1 MRKVSKPLWLALTLF
16 VVLAC
21 TPASAMQKASSK
33 PIKVILK
40 VESQGPGGL
49 WMQVGKDLSPAELA
63 QLRSLI
69 TAELGK
75 LSNHKLVS
83 SDDKDDA
90 LGLLVVAEKLE
101 VGKETYVVLSSA
113 LILAKAS
120 GTDLLVT
127 HDVIA
132 QTNLALAAKAVVG
145 QLTSAELRLM
155 VGLR

>member
-1 MRKVSKPLWLALTLF
+1 MRRVSRPLWLALTLL

-21 TPASAMQKASSK
+21 TPAGAVQKASPK

-40 VESQGPGGL
+40 VESQGPEGL
-49 WMQVGKDLSPAELA
+49 WMQVGKDLSSAELA

-113 LILAKAS
+113 LTLAKAGGS
-120 GTDLLVT
+120 DLLVT

-132 QTNLALAAKAVVG
+132 QTNLALAAKAVAG
-145 QLTSAELRLM
+145 QLLGAELRGIL
-155 VGLR
+155 GLR